1 MTDRLSSYGYAFQI
15 KVITGLLVDRG
26 FLQQISDIMIPS
38 YFESDAN
45 NWIVETI
52 LEYFNEYK
60 ASPTL
65 EVMKVKLEKVEHEL
79 LKTQVVEHLK
89 DAWKYTEATDLQY
102 IKDQALD
109 FCKNQEIKRA
119 ILASVE
125 LLKNG
130 DYEGIKHAVDDALK
144 AGADKDIGHDYMI
157 EIDER
162 YTDAVRD
169 VQPTPWDVIN
179 ELTDGGLGKGE
190 LGVMVA
196 PAGIGKSWA
205 LMNVGADLIKKGKT
219 VVHYTLELN
228 EAYVGL
234 RYDSVITGIANQNLK
249 HYKEDIKEQL
259 SKIKGELIIKHYPTK
274 SVGVMGIRAHIEK
287 CIMQGK
293 KPDVVIVDY
302 ADLLR
307 GHGQEKRHELEGI
320 YEDLRG
326 MAGEYEI
333 PVWTASQANRSA
345 LEEDVIDASKISESY
360 GKVMVADFVLSLS
373 RKVADKLAGTGRWH
387 VIKNR
392 FGPDGITLPSKMN
405 TSNGQFHIYAET
417 SIGGKDTQKQMDGG
431 NELTRKLLARKY
443 QEISHDASM
452 VDKGSM
458 LDGFE

>member
-1 MTDRLSSYGYAFQI
+1 MTDRLSSYGYAFQV
-15 KVITGLLVDRG
+15 KVITSLLTDKS
-26 FLQQISDIMIPS
+26 FLQQIADIIDPK

-45 NWIVETI
+45 NWIVDTI
-52 LEYFNEYK
+52 LNYQKEYK
-60 ASPTL
+60 SSPTL
-65 EVMKVKLEKVEHEL
+65 EVMKVKLEKVEHDV
-79 LKTQVVEHLK
+79 LKDQIIAHLK
-89 DAWKYTEATDLQY
+89 DAWKFTESEDLTY

-109 FCKNQEIKRA
+109 FCRNQEIKKA
-119 ILASVE
+119 ILSSVE

-130 DYEGIKHAVDDALK
+130 QYEEIKATVDNALK
-144 AGADKDIGHDYMI
+144 AGADKDIGHEYMTSI
-157 EIDER
+157 EER
-162 YTDAVRD
+162 YTEAVRH
-169 VQPTPWDVIN
+169 VQPTPWEVIN

-205 LMNVGADLIKKGKT
+205 LMNIGADAVKKGKT
-219 VVHYTLELN
+219 VLHYTLELN

-249 HYKEDIKEQL
+249 HYQEDIKEQL

-274 SVGVMGIRAHIEK
+274 TVSVMGIRGHVEK

-293 KPDVVIVDY
+293 KPDVIIVDY

-345 LEEDVIDASKISESY
+345 LEEDVIDASKVSESY

-373 RKVADKLAGTGRWH
+373 RKVQDKLAGTGRWH

-405 TSNGQFHIYAET
+405 TSNGQFNIYTDT
-417 SIGGKDTQKQMDGG
+417 SIQGQNTQKQMDNG
-431 NELTRKLLARKY
+431 NEMARQMLAKKY
-443 QEISHDASM
+443 QEI
-452 VDKGSM
+452 GN
-458 LDGFE
+458 DGFE

>member
-1 MTDRLSSYGYAFQI
+1 MKDRLSSYGYAFQI
-15 KVITGLLVDRG
+15 KVITSLLTDKS
-26 FLQQISDIMIPS
+26 FLQQISDILSPK

-45 NWIVETI
+45 NWIVDTI
-52 LEYFNEYK
+52 LEYQKDYN
-60 ASPTL
+60 ASPSL
-65 EVMKVKLEKVEHEL
+65 EVMKVKLEKVDHDV
-79 LKTQVVEHLK
+79 LKDQIIAHLK
-89 DAWKYTEATDLQY
+89 DAWKFTESDDLEY

-109 FCKNQEIKRA
+109 FCKNQEIKKA
-119 ILASVE
+119 ILSSVE

-130 DYEGIKHAVDDALK
+130 QYEEIKATVDNALK
-144 AGADKDIGHDYMI
+144 AGADKDIGHDYMTSI
-157 EIDER
+157 EER
-162 YTDAVRD
+162 YTDAVRH
-169 VQPTPWDVIN
+169 VQPTPWEVIN

-205 LMNVGADLIKKGKT
+205 LMNIGADAVKKGKT
-219 VVHYTLELN
+219 VLHYTLELN

-249 HYKEDIKEQL
+249 HYQEDIKEQL
-259 SKIKGELIIKHYPTK
+259 SKIDGELIIKHYPTK
-274 SVGVMGIRAHIEK
+274 TVSVMGIRGHVEK

-293 KPDVVIVDY
+293 KPDVIIVDY

-345 LEEDVIDASKISESY
+345 LEEDVIDASKVSESY

-373 RKVADKLAGTGRWH
+373 RKVQDKLAGTGRWH

-405 TSNGQFHIYAET
+405 TSNGQFNIYTDT
-417 SIGGKDTQKQMDGG
+417 SIQGQNTQKQMDNG
-431 NELTRKLLARKY
+431 NEMARQMLARKY
-443 QEISHDASM
+443 QETQN
-452 VDKGSM
+452 
-458 LDGFE
+458 DGFE

>member
-15 KVITGLLVDRG
+15 KVITGLLVDKS
-26 FLQQISDIMIPS
+26 FLQQISDILSPK

-45 NWIVETI
+45 EWIVSTI
-52 LEYFNEYK
+52 LEYQKEYN

-65 EVMKVKLEKVEHEL
+65 EVMKVKLEKVEQDV
-79 LKTQVVEHLK
+79 LKDQVVAHLK
-89 DAWKYTEATDLQY
+89 DAWKYTESSDLTY
-102 IKDQALD
+102 IKDQAMD
-109 FCKNQEIKRA
+109 FCKNQEIKKA
-119 ILASVE
+119 ILGSVE
-125 LLKNG
+125 LLKQG
-130 DYEGIKHAVDDALK
+130 DYDGIKATVDNALK
-144 AGADKDIGHDYMI
+144 AGADKDIGHDYMVD
-157 EIDER
+157 IDAR
-162 YTDAVRD
+162 YTEAVRF
-169 VQPTPWDVIN
+169 VQETPWDVIN

-205 LMNVGADLIKKGKT
+205 LMNVGAHLLKKGKT

-249 HYKEDIKEQL
+249 HYQEDIKEQL
-259 SKIKGELIIKHYPTK
+259 SKLKGELIIKHYPTK
-274 SVGVMGIRAHIEK
+274 SVSVMGIRAHVEK
-287 CIMQGK
+287 CIMQDK
-293 KPDVVIVDY
+293 KPDVIIVDY

-345 LEEDVIDASKISESY
+345 LEEDVIDASKVSESY

-373 RKVADKLAGTGRWH
+373 RKVQDKLAGTGRWH

-405 TSNGQFHIYAET
+405 TSNGQFNIYTDT
-417 SIGGKDTQKQMDGG
+417 SVGGRDTQKQMDNG
-431 NELTRKLLARKY
+431 NDMARQMLARKY
-443 QEISHDASM
+443 QETQSE
-452 VDKGSM
+452 
-458 LDGFE
+458 GFE